1 MKAVPFAAREARR
14 LQAWK
19 LHQQGWSQRAIA
31 DLLEVSAAAVSRW
44 FKRVR
49 LAGSVKALHRH
60 QAPGAT
66 QRLPRARWRE
76 SRALL
81 RRGAEVHGFH
91 GALWTRE
98 RVAVLIRRHFAVTYS
113 PRHVGRLLAAM
124 NWSVQK
130 PLRRARQRDEAK
142 IARWRTERW
151 PTLQAKPKS
160 WARACSSW
168 MRAAF
173 ILCPP
178 WYAPT
183 RRAARP
189 RSCVSGARVTIFP

>member
-1 MKAVPFAAREARR
+1 MKAVPFAAREARL

-31 DLLEVSAAAVSRW
+31 GLLEVSAAAVSRW

-49 LAGSVKALHRH
+49 LAGNVKVLHRH
-60 QAPGAT
+60 QALGAT
-66 QRLPRARWRE
+66 RRLPRARWRE
-76 SRALL
+76 LRALL
-81 RRGAEVHGFH
+81 RRGAQAHGFH

-98 RVAVLIRRHFAVTYS
+98 RVAVLIRRHFGVEYS
-113 PRHVGRLLAAM
+113 PRHVGRLLAAL

-151 PTLQAKPKS
+151 PALQAKPN
-160 WARACSSW
+160 A
-168 MRAAF
+168 
-173 ILCPP
+173 
-178 WYAPT
+178 
-183 RRAARP
+183 
-189 RSCVSGARVTIFP
+189 

>member
-31 DLLEVSAAAVSRW
+31 DLLAVNAGSVSRW
-44 FKRVR
+44 LKRVR
-49 LAGSVKALHRH
+49 QAGSARALHRRP
-60 QAPGAT
+60 APGAA

-76 SRALL
+76 LRVLL
-81 RRGAEVHGFH
+81 RRGAEAHGFH

-98 RVAVLIRRHFAVTYS
+98 RVAVLIRHHFGVAYT

-124 NWSVQK
+124 GWSVQK

-142 IARWRTERW
+142 ITAWRAEAW
-151 PTLQAKPKS
+151 PALQAKPN
-160 WARACSSW
+160 A
-168 MRAAF
+168 
-173 ILCPP
+173 
-178 WYAPT
+178 
-183 RRAARP
+183 
-189 RSCVSGARVTIFP
+189 